1 MMKIFALLAFV
12 LIAQSARSEDRIVGG
27 SDVTSTSFAPWQVSL
42 QKSGSHF
49 CGGSIISATKI
60 MCAAHCVQSPAS
72 STTVVAGTVQY
83 RNPGQSR
90 TAISWLAHPQYSSR
104 TIDYD
109 YSIITISALS
119 LNSGVQPIEVANKEY
134 AAGTQ
139 ALMTGWGKTSGGIFG
154 QIPNT
159 MQYGY
164 TYLISKAECA
174 ATWGSQVT
182 DRMQCANDNSNSA
195 CNGDSGGPLA
205 VSDGGV
211 WKLVGNTSWGANGC
225 TTSAPSAWSKNS
237 AVYSWIQTNG
247 GI

>member
-1 MMKIFALLAFV
+1 MKIFAIFAFV
-12 LIAQSARSEDRIVGG
+12 LLAQSAQSEDRVVGG

-60 MCAAHCVQSPAS
+60 MCAAHCVLSPAS

-83 RNPGQSR
+83 KNPGQSR
-90 TAISWLAHPQYSSR
+90 TALSWLRHPQYSST

-119 LNSGVQPIEVANKEY
+119 FNSAVQPIEVASQEY
-134 AAGTQ
+134 PAGTQ

-154 QIPNT
+154 QIPNN
-159 MQYGY
+159 MQYAY
-164 TYLISKAECA
+164 TNLISQIQCK

-182 DRMQCANDNSNSA
+182 DRMQCANDNTNRRLQ
-195 CNGDSGGPLA
+195 GDSGGPLA
-205 VSDGGV
+205 VNDGGV
-211 WKLVGNTSWGANGC
+211 WKLVGNTSWGASGC
-225 TTSAPSAWSKNS
+225 STSAPSAWSKNS
-237 AVYSWIQTNG
+237 AVYSWIQSNG